1 MRIGR
6 RQFLAST
13 LVAPALVS
21 RSVLAWSPDA
31 AVLER
36 PFARATKEGEGL
48 YVTIANP
55 AGGPQ
60 CLSNGGVLAGR
71 DAVLLIEGHMQPA
84 GATFEL
90 DLARLV
96 SNRPIRGAV
105 NTHFHPDHAFGDS
118 AYAAEKLPI
127 IAQDTAP
134 ALIKSKYE
142 GLKSAD
148 RPALLRPYQDR
159 LTAATTDAAR
169 KRAQDDLGAMQWMFS
184 AIDSTQLTYPT
195 ELLSIDKP
203 PTTLDLGGLTAVLE
217 CHRGH
222 TPTDV
227 VVRVPDR
234 DLAFVGDLLF
244 HREYPVCIDADMV
257 AWRKVLEPMAAEPAS
272 MRFVPGHGPICDRS
286 AVRELVDVLDDLHAH
301 AEKMIAAG
309 ASPAEAEDRCEV
321 PPAFAAYEH
330 YWWDWRI
337 GAAMRS
343 YYATL
348 KH

>member
-1 MRIGR
+1 MTIGR

-13 LVAPALVS
+13 LAAPALLT
-21 RSVLAWSPDA
+21 RRAFAWRPDA
-31 AVLER
+31 PVLER

-48 YVTIANP
+48 YITLANP

-118 AYAAEKLPI
+118 AYAAAKVPI

-134 ALIKSKYE
+134 TLIKSKYE
-142 GLKSAD
+142 ALKGAD
-148 RPALLRPYQDR
+148 KAVLLRPYQER
-159 LTAATTDAAR
+159 LSAATTDAAIA
-169 KRAQDDLGAMQWMFS
+169 RAKGDLGAMQWMLW
-184 AIDSTQLTYPT
+184 AIGNTELTYPT

-203 PTTLDLGGLTAVLE
+203 ATQIDLGGLTAVLE

-227 VVRVPDR
+227 VVRVPER
-234 DLAFVGDLLF
+234 DVAFVGDLLF
-244 HREYPVCIDADMV
+244 HREYPVCIDADML
-257 AWRKVLEPMAAEPAS
+257 AWRRILEPMAAEPQS
-272 MRFVPGHGPICDRS
+272 MRFVPGHGPICDRGG
-286 AVRELVDVLDDLHAH
+286 VREFIDLLDDLHAH
-301 AEKMIAAG
+301 ADKMIAAG
-309 ASPAEAEDRCEV
+309 ASSVEAEDRYQV
-321 PPAFAAYEH
+321 PPGFSEYSQS
-330 YWWDWRI
+330 WWDWEI

-343 YYATL
+343 YYAAL
-348 KH
+348 KR

>member
-1 MRIGR
+1 MKIGR
-6 RQFLAST
+6 RQFLAT
-13 LVAPALVS
+13 TVVAPALVS
-21 RSVLAWSPDA
+21 RRVLTWSPDA
-31 AVLER
+31 PILEK
-36 PFARATKEGEGL
+36 PFARATKEGDGL
-48 YVTIANP
+48 YITIANP
-55 AGGPQ
+55 QGGPQ

-71 DAVLLIEGHMQPA
+71 DAVLVIEGHMQPP
-84 GATFEL
+84 GAQFEL
-90 DLARLV
+90 ELAKLV

-118 AYAAEKLPI
+118 AYAAAKVPI

-142 GLKSAD
+142 ALKGAD
-148 RPALLRPYQDR
+148 KAALLRPYEER
-159 LTAATTDAAR
+159 LAAATTDIAQR
-169 KRAQDDLGAMQWMFS
+169 RAKNDMTALEWMFS
-184 AIDSTQLTYPT
+184 AVESTELIYPT

-203 PTTLDLGGLTAVLE
+203 PTRIDLGGLTAVLE

-234 DLAFVGDLLF
+234 DVLFVGDLLF
-244 HREYPVCIDADMV
+244 HREYPVCIDADML

-272 MRFVPGHGPICDRS
+272 TRFVPGHGPISDRDT
-286 AVRELVDVLDDLHAH
+286 VRDFIGVLDDLHAH

-309 ASPAEAEDRCEV
+309 ATPFEAEDRYV
-321 PPAFAAYEH
+321 IPTAFSDYPH

-343 YYATL
+343 YYASL
-348 KH
+348 KQ